1 MPPLDQRL
9 ADRCTIGAVE
19 KEIFLREIARS
30 ECIDAAPIGAVAI
43 DAVALRVVVEQY
55 LAAGR
60 FCAIRAL
67 PADDGTGSPRRV
79 LTRLHRTRSRSSR
92 ATIKQWTEIQPLATA
107 HPPRSSTG

>member
-43 DAVALRVVVEQY
+43 DAVALRVVVEQFGDERQPICDY
-55 LAAGR
+55 HSVNFRLAYFA
-60 FCAIRAL
+60 
-67 PADDGTGSPRRV
+67 S
-79 LTRLHRTRSRSSR
+79 
-92 ATIKQWTEIQPLATA
+92 
-107 HPPRSSTG
+107 